1 MPHHNASHH
10 TPPPSFGFRS
20 LFTRLFISVFLAIIV
35 FAIAMILLAQLVHN
49 NSNSMKSKIIAG
61 QIVGQIDP
69 FLVEVDKLNKDN
81 NRLQARFILA
91 VVKKSFDIFD
101 ESLNA
106 KIGLY
111 DPNRRLILQT
121 EETELPERLPPTPS
135 WLAETLPTLSGK
147 EPHHVILKTSTGY
160 SVWYESRKPP
170 KERPFLGMFNFFTGT
185 FLLILIM
192 TAVLWAIAHNMTW
205 RLNQMS
211 HKMAKMGEG
220 DFSVRVDEVGND
232 EIAMLAHGF
241 NQSAE
246 KIERLINANSLLLAH
261 ASHEFR
267 TPITRIRLQIEMMDM
282 LTQKLPP
289 ADKAKFDKRATA
301 INRDLTGLNDLVESI
316 LLVSRLDAG
325 HALQASEHVDLVE
338 LVKNECQYY
347 SEATLFAEPISMVAQ
362 PKLLTHLIR
371 NLINNALIH
380 GIPPVEVYVYGA
392 SHIAEASI
400 IPNALISLA
409 KEDMADGT
417 VDGVSAPLHS
427 VETMPSQML
436 NDKPNEHDELAS
448 HLNVYDESTGQAQN
462 TQGTVKDKAED
473 IKVEEVF
480 DDAPQKP
487 THAFFKLLS
496 RSKDKDER
504 KKSNYAVLAVIDQ
517 GNGIPDDKRED
528 VFSPFVRLKQE
539 KKGSGLGLSL
549 VAQIVE
555 AHGGSIYTD
564 TWQGK
569 TRFLVILPMTTP

>member
-1 MPHHNASHH
+1 MPHRNN
-10 TPPPSFGFRS
+10 PPPSFGFRS
-20 LFTRLFISVFLAIIV
+20 LFARLFISVFLAIIA

-49 NSNSMKSKIIAG
+49 NSDSMKSKVIAG

-69 FLVEVDKLNKDN
+69 FLVEVDKLSKDN

-111 DPNRRLILQT
+111 DPSRRLILQT
-121 EETELPERLPPTPS
+121 EDTELPERLPPTPS

-147 EPHHVILKTSTGY
+147 EPHHVILKTSSGY

-192 TAVLWAIAHNMTW
+192 TAVLWGIAHNMTW

-211 HKMAKMGEG
+211 RKMAKMGDG
-220 DFSVRVDEVGND
+220 DFSVRVNQTGND
-232 EIAMLAHGF
+232 EIAMLAYGF

-282 LTQKLPP
+282 LTQKLDPV
-289 ADKAKFDKRATA
+289 DKAKFDKRANA

-325 HALQASEHVDLVE
+325 HALQANESVDLVE
-338 LVKNECQYY
+338 LIKSECQHYT
-347 SEATLFAEPISMVAQ
+347 EATLFAEPVTMMAQ
-362 PKLLTHLIR
+362 PKLLTHLVR

-380 GIPPVEVYVYGA
+380 GAPPVEVYVYG
-392 SHIAEASI
+392 SPSLEEADF
-400 IPNALISLA
+400 IPKALIDLGKDDDYMNTPATHDITTTHGS
-409 KEDMADGT
+409 D
-417 VDGVSAPLHS
+417 
-427 VETMPSQML
+427 
-436 NDKPNEHDELAS
+436 HDELAS
-448 HLNVYDESTGQAQN
+448 HLNVNDDLPKQTEQIDNKEESDSKEQTPT
-462 TQGTVKDKAED
+462 TQDTPLEKH
-473 IKVEEVF
+473 
-480 DDAPQKP
+480 
-487 THAFFKLLS
+487 TRAFFKLLS
-496 RSKDKDER
+496 RNKDKDDG
-504 KKSNYAVLAVIDQ
+504 KKSHHAVLAIIDQ
-517 GNGIPDDKRED
+517 GAGIPVDKRED
-528 VFSPFVRLKQE
+528 IFSPFVRLKQE

-549 VAQIVE
+549 VAQIAE
-555 AHGGSIYTD
+555 AHGGHISTD

-569 TRFLVILPMTTP
+569 TRFLVVLPINQDG

>member
-1 MPHHNASHH
+1 MPHRNN
-10 TPPPSFGFRS
+10 PPPSFGFRS
-20 LFTRLFISVFLAIIV
+20 LFARLFISVFLAIIA

-49 NSNSMKSKIIAG
+49 NSDSMKSKVIAG

-69 FLVEVDKLNKDN
+69 FLVEVDKLGKDN

-111 DPNRRLILQT
+111 DSNRRLILQT

-135 WLAETLPTLSGK
+135 WLAQTFPTLSGK
-147 EPHHVILKTSTGY
+147 EPHHVILKTSSGY

-170 KERPFLGMFNFFTGT
+170 KERPFLGIFNFFTGT

-192 TAVLWAIAHNMTW
+192 TAVLWGIAHNMTW

-211 HKMAKMGEG
+211 HKIAKMGDG
-220 DFSVRVDEVGND
+220 DFSVRVNQTGND
-232 EIAMLAHGF
+232 EIAMLAYGF

-267 TPITRIRLQIEMMDM
+267 TPITRIRLQIEMMNM
-282 LTQKLPP
+282 LTQKLDP
-289 ADKAKFDKRATA
+289 ADKAKFDKRANA

-325 HALQASEHVDLVE
+325 HALQANESVDLVE
-338 LVKNECQYY
+338 LIKSECQHYA
-347 SEATLFAEPISMVAQ
+347 EAMLFADPVMMMAQ
-362 PKLLTHLIR
+362 PKLLTHLVR

-380 GIPPVEVYVYGA
+380 GTPPVEVYVYG
-392 SHIAEASI
+392 SPTVTEAGF
-400 IPNALISLA
+400 IPKALIDLG
-409 KEDMADGT
+409 KDDGHMNT
-417 VDGVSAPLHS
+417 PTTHDISAHGG
-427 VETMPSQML
+427 
-436 NDKPNEHDELAS
+436 DHDELAS
-448 HLNVYDESTGQAQN
+448 HLNISDDLPEQNEQIDNKEQTPTAQD
-462 TQGTVKDKAED
+462 TPLERHTR
-473 IKVEEVF
+473 
-480 DDAPQKP
+480 
-487 THAFFKLLS
+487 AFFKLLS
-496 RSKDKDER
+496 GNKDKDND
-504 KKSNYAVLAVIDQ
+504 KKSRYAVLAVIDQ
-517 GNGIPDDKRED
+517 GAGILVDKRED
-528 VFSPFVRLKQE
+528 IFSPFVRLKQE

-555 AHGGSIYTD
+555 AHGGHISTD

-569 TRFLVILPMTTP
+569 TRFLVVLPMNQGG